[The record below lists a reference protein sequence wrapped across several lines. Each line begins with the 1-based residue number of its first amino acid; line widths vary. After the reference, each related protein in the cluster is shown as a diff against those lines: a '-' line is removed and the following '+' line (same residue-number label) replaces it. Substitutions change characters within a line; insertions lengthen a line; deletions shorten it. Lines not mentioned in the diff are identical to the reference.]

1 MTMDLRIPYVNTVPY
16 HSIELWICDV
26 FLSRDEGGG
35 RGDNDATT
43 QQRTGSDK
51 TWGEV
56 YLRGGYVYVCKYV
69 RITFVYLM
77 ACLALLL
84 PGSQLRN
91 NNRHHIQYT
100 RT

>member
-1 MTMDLRIPYVNTVPY
+1 MFFYRETR
-16 HSIELWICDV
+16 
-26 FLSRDEGGG
+26 GGG

-43 QQRTGSDK
+43 QRTGSDK
-51 TWGEV
+51 TRGEV